1 MVERTGRTTEF
12 ELTEVDGA
20 VGVIFPEA
28 FLERLGLR
36 EGDTL
41 SVVETPDGLRLSVGD
56 LRHEAGMVR
65 AHLLM
70 EKRRAVL
77 RELKD

>member
-1 MVERTGRTTEF
+1 MTTEL
-12 ELTEVDGA
+12 ELTEIDGA
-20 VGVIFPEA
+20 IGVILPEA
-28 FLERLGLR
+28 LLERLGLR

-41 SVVETPDGLRLSVGD
+41 SVVETPGGLRLSVGD
-56 LRHEAGMVR
+56 SEHEAGMVR
-65 AHLLM
+65 ARRLM